1 MNYGSQQSVDGSY
14 QSIPAPESLLSSL
27 VSQFHKVNAEY
38 CDILYSLEDKMHG
51 ILNLRSVDSKSG
63 EIANSKEKSINDFAG
78 SLGEMIQT
86 YRNQN
91 GRLQKVLDHLKQVIG

>member
-78 SLGEMIQT
+78 SL
-86 YRNQN
+86 N
-91 GRLQKVLDHLKQVIG
+91 GVVIYSKSIK